1 MNRNLL
7 RIGGAALALAGTAA
21 YFVRRRSA
29 RAERAHPPLGRFITV
44 DGVTLHYLDE
54 GDGPPLVLLHGLGSM
69 VEDFV
74 LSGLVR
80 EAAKRYR
87 VIAIDR
93 PGYGHSERPRRFR
106 FGAARQAGL
115 VRKALQA
122 LDVHRPIV
130 LGHSWGT
137 LVAVALALDHPEVPR
152 SLVLAS
158 GLYFPSL
165 RLDAPV
171 MGAPGLPLI
180 GDLLSRTLSPLAG
193 RAMWPGFLRLIFGPA
208 PVPPAFAA
216 GFPTW
221 LALRPGQLRAVG
233 EDALATLGA
242 TLRAARRYGELDLPV
257 VMVAGERDRF
267 VSARAHSTRLHRLL
281 PRSRLFLSPHAGHM
295 VHHSDLPLVLRAV
308 DAAAWPPPAFDP
320 LTSSRAGAYPA
331 GPGPA

>member
-1 MNRNLL
+1 MNRNLV
-7 RIGGAALALAGTAA
+7 RIGGAALALAASAG
-21 YFVRRRSA
+21 YVQRRAA
-29 RAERAHPPLGRFITV
+29 RAERTHRPLGRFVTV
-44 DGVTLHYLDE
+44 DGVRLHYLDE

-80 EAAKRYR
+80 EAGKRYR

-93 PGYGHSERPRRFR
+93 PGYGHSERPRRLR
-106 FGAARQAGL
+106 FGAAAQAGL

-137 LVAVALALDHPEVPR
+137 LVAVALALEHPEVPR

-158 GLYFPSL
+158 GLYFPSA
-165 RLDAPV
+165 RLDAPLL
-171 MGAPGLPLI
+171 APPAIPLL
-180 GDLLSRTLSPLAG
+180 GDLLARTLSPLAA
-193 RAMWPGFLRLIFGPA
+193 RAMWPGWLRMVFGPA
-208 PVPPAFAA
+208 PVPEVFAA

-242 TLRAARRYGELDLPV
+242 TLRTARRYRELTLPV
-257 VMVAGERDRF
+257 VMVAGERDRY
-267 VSARAHSTRLHRLL
+267 VSTRAHSARLHRLL
-281 PRSRLFLSPHAGHM
+281 PTSRLLLSPHAGHM
-295 VHHSDLPLVLRAV
+295 VHHSDLPLVLSAV
-308 DAAAWPPPAFDP
+308 DSAAFPVV
-320 LTSSRAGAYPA
+320 RAAV
-331 GPGPA
+331 

>member
-1 MNRNLL
+1 MNRNLV
-7 RIGGAALALAGTAA
+7 RIGGAALALAASAA
-21 YFVRRRSA
+21 YVQRRSA
-29 RAERAHPPLGRFITV
+29 RAERAHPPLGRFITI
-44 DGVTLHYLDE
+44 DGVSLHYLDE

-80 EAAKRYR
+80 EASKRYR

-106 FGAARQAGL
+106 FGAAAQAGL

-137 LVAVALALDHPEVPR
+137 LVAVALALDYPEVPR

-158 GLYFPSL
+158 GLYFPSA
-165 RLDAPV
+165 RLDAPL

-193 RAMWPGFLRLIFGPA
+193 RALWPGFLRRSSNCAG
-208 PVPPAFAA
+208 AA
-216 GFPTW
+216 GVRRRVPRV
-221 LALRPGQLRAVG
+221 ARIAPRPVAPSARTRR
-233 EDALATLGA
+233 DA
-242 TLRAARRYGELDLPV
+242 RRHAARRASL
-257 VMVAGERDRF
+257 
-267 VSARAHSTRLHRLL
+267 
-281 PRSRLFLSPHAGHM
+281 
-295 VHHSDLPLVLRAV
+295 
-308 DAAAWPPPAFDP
+308 
-320 LTSSRAGAYPA
+320 SRAQPA
-331 GPGPA
+331 GGDGRR

>member
-7 RIGGAALALAGTAA
+7 RIGGAALAAGTAA
-21 YFVRRRSA
+21 YYVQRRSA
-29 RAERAHPPLGRFITV
+29 RAERAHRPLGRFINV
-44 DGVTLHYLDE
+44 DGVRLHYLDE

-80 EAAKRYR
+80 EASKRYR
-87 VIAIDR
+87 VIAFDR
-93 PGYGHSERPRRFR
+93 PGYGHSERPRRLR
-106 FGAARQAGL
+106 FGAAAQAEL
-115 VRKALQA
+115 VRNALQR

-137 LVAVALALDHPEVPR
+137 LVAVSLALDYPEVPR

-165 RLDAPV
+165 RLDAPL
-171 MGAPGLPLI
+171 MAPPAIPLI

-216 GFPTW
+216 AFPTW
-221 LALRPGQLRAVG
+221 LALRPGQLRAVA

-242 TLRAARRYGELDLPV
+242 TLRAARRYRELTLPV
-257 VMVAGERDRF
+257 VMVAGERDRY
-267 VSARAHSTRLHRLL
+267 VSARAHTARLHRLL
-281 PRSRLFLSPHAGHM
+281 PSSRLLLSPHSGHM
-295 VHHSDLPLVLRAV
+295 VHHSDLTLVLSAV
-308 DAAAWPPPAFDP
+308 DCAALPVAPVA
-320 LTSSRAGAYPA
+320 A
-331 GPGPA
+331 

>member
-7 RIGGAALALAGTAA
+7 RIGGAALALAATAG
-21 YFVRRRSA
+21 YVQRRAA
-29 RAERAHPPLGRFITV
+29 RAERTHRPLGRFITV
-44 DGVTLHYLDE
+44 DGVRLHYLDE

-80 EAAKRYR
+80 EASKRYR

-93 PGYGHSERPRRFR
+93 PGYGHSERRLR
-106 FGAARQAGL
+106 FGAAAQAGL

-137 LVAVALALDHPEVPR
+137 LVAVALALEHPEVPR

-158 GLYFPSL
+158 GLYFPSA
-165 RLDAPV
+165 RLDAPLL
-171 MGAPGLPLI
+171 APPAIPLV
-180 GDLLSRTLSPLAG
+180 GDLLSRTLSPLAA
-193 RAMWPGFLRLIFGPA
+193 RAMWPGWLRMIFGPA
-208 PVPPAFAA
+208 PVPEAFSAD
-216 GFPTW
+216 FPTW

-242 TLRAARRYGELDLPV
+242 TLRTARRYRELTLPV
-257 VMVAGERDRF
+257 VMVAGERDRY
-267 VSARAHSTRLHRLL
+267 VSTRAHSARLHRLL
-281 PRSRLFLSPHAGHM
+281 PASRLLLSPHSGHM
-295 VHHSDLPLVLRAV
+295 VHHSDLPLVLSAV
-308 DAAAWPPPAFDP
+308 DSAAFPAV
-320 LTSSRAGAYPA
+320 RAAV
-331 GPGPA
+331 

>member
-1 MNRNLL
+1 MNPNLL
-7 RIGGAALALAGTAA
+7 RIGGAALALAATAG
-21 YFVRRRSA
+21 YVQRRSA
-29 RAERAHPPLGRFITV
+29 RAERAYPPLGRFITV
-44 DGVTLHYLDE
+44 DGVNLHYLDE

-80 EAAKRYR
+80 EASKRYR

-93 PGYGHSERPRRFR
+93 PGYGHSERPRRLR
-106 FGAARQAGL
+106 FGAAAQAGL
-115 VRKALQA
+115 VRKALQV

-137 LVAVALALDHPEVPR
+137 LVAVALALDHPQVPR

-158 GLYFPSL
+158 GLYFPSA
-165 RLDAPV
+165 RLDAPL
-171 MGAPGLPLI
+171 MGGPGLPLV

-242 TLRAARRYGELDLPV
+242 TLRAARRYRELDLPMV
-257 VMVAGERDRF
+257 IVAGERDRF
-267 VSARAHSTRLHRLL
+267 VSARAHSARLHRLL
-281 PRSRLFLSPHAGHM
+281 PASRLLLSPHAGHM
-295 VHHSDLPLVLRAV
+295 VHHSDLPLVLSAV
-308 DAAAWPPPAFDP
+308 DSAAFPVAPA
-320 LTSSRAGAYPA
+320 AV
-331 GPGPA
+331 

>member
-7 RIGGAALALAGTAA
+7 RIGGAALAAAATAGF
-21 YFVRRRSA
+21 YVNRRSA
-29 RAERAHPPLGRFITV
+29 RAEREHPPLGRFITV

-93 PGYGHSERPRRFR
+93 PGYGHSERPRRLR
-106 FGAARQAGL
+106 FGAATQAGL

-137 LVAVALALDHPEVPR
+137 LVAVALALDHPKVPC

-165 RLDAPV
+165 RLDAPL

-180 GDLLSRTLSPLAG
+180 GDLMSRTLSPLAG

-216 GFPTW
+216 AFPTW

-242 TLRAARRYGELDLPV
+242 TLRAARRYRELDLPV

-267 VSARAHSTRLHRLL
+267 VSARAHSARLHRLL
-281 PRSRLFLSPHAGHM
+281 PRTRLLLSPHSGHM
-295 VHHSDLPLVLRAV
+295 VHHSDLPLVLSAI
-308 DAAAWPPPAFDP
+308 DAAASPPPAFDR
-320 LTSSRAGAYPA
+320 LTSSRAGVSPA
-331 GPGPA
+331 GPGSA

>member
-21 YFVRRRSA
+21 YYVQRRSA
-29 RAERAHPPLGRFITV
+29 RAERAHQPLGRFIDV
-44 DGVTLHYLDE
+44 DGVRLHYLDE

-80 EAAKRYR
+80 EASKRYR
-87 VIAIDR
+87 VIAFDR
-93 PGYGHSERPRRFR
+93 PGYGHSERPRRLR
-106 FGAARQAGL
+106 YGAAAQAEL
-115 VRKALQA
+115 VRKALLA

-137 LVAVALALDHPEVPR
+137 LVAVALALEHPGVPR

-158 GLYFPSL
+158 GLYFPSA
-165 RLDAPV
+165 RLDAPLL
-171 MGAPGLPLI
+171 APPAIPLV
-180 GDLLSRTLSPLAG
+180 GDLLGRTLSPLAG
-193 RAMWPGFLRLIFGPA
+193 RAMWPGLLRLIFGPA
-208 PVPPAFAA
+208 PVPAAFAA
-216 GFPTW
+216 FPTW

-242 TLRAARRYGELDLPV
+242 TLRAARRYRELTLPV

-267 VSARAHSTRLHRLL
+267 VSARAHTVRLHRLL
-281 PRSRLFLSPHAGHM
+281 PSSRLLLSPHSGHM
-295 VHHSDLPLVLRAV
+295 VHHSDLPLVLSAV
-308 DAAAWPPPAFDP
+308 DSAAFPAAP
-320 LTSSRAGAYPA
+320 VAA
-331 GPGPA
+331 

>member
-1 MNRNLL
+1 
-7 RIGGAALALAGTAA
+7 
-21 YFVRRRSA
+21 
-29 RAERAHPPLGRFITV
+29 
-44 DGVTLHYLDE
+44 
-54 GDGPPLVLLHGLGSM
+54 M

-80 EAAKRYR
+80 EASKRYR

-106 FGAARQAGL
+106 FGAAAQAGL

-137 LVAVALALDHPEVPR
+137 LVAVALALDYPEVPR

-158 GLYFPSL
+158 GLYFPSA
-165 RLDAPV
+165 RLDAPL

-193 RAMWPGFLRLIFGPA
+193 RALWPGFLRLIFGPA

-216 GFPTW
+216 AFPAW

-233 EDALATLGA
+233 EDALASSA
-242 TLRAARRYGELDLPV
+242 PRCAPR
-257 VMVAGERDRF
+257 VAIA
-267 VSARAHSTRLHRLL
+267 SSTCR
-281 PRSRLFLSPHAGHM
+281 
-295 VHHSDLPLVLRAV
+295 
-308 DAAAWPPPAFDP
+308 W
-320 LTSSRAGAYPA
+320 
-331 GPGPA
+331 

>member
-1 MNRNLL
+1 MNRNLV
-7 RIGGAALALAGTAA
+7 RIGGAALALAASAA
-21 YFVRRRSA
+21 YVQRRSS

-54 GDGPPLVLLHGLGSM
+54 GNGPPLVLLHGLGSM

-80 EAAKRYR
+80 EASRRYR

-106 FGAARQAGL
+106 FGAAAQAGL

-137 LVAVALALDHPEVPR
+137 LVAVALALDYPEVPR

-158 GLYFPSL
+158 GLYFPGA
-165 RLDAPV
+165 RLDAPL

-208 PVPPAFAA
+208 AVPPAFAA
-216 GFPTW
+216 AFPTW

-242 TLRAARRYGELDLPV
+242 TLRVARRYRELNLPL
-257 VMVAGERDRF
+257 VMVAGERDRY
-267 VSARAHSTRLHRLL
+267 VSARAHSARLHRLL
-281 PRSRLFLSPHAGHM
+281 PRSRLLLSPHAGHM
-295 VHHSDLPLVLRAV
+295 VHHSDLPLVLSAV
-308 DAAAWPPPAFDP
+308 DAAAWPPPA
-320 LTSSRAGAYPA
+320 LTSSRAGASPA
-331 GPGPA
+331 APGSA

>member
-1 MNRNLL
+1 MNRNLV
-7 RIGGAALALAGTAA
+7 RIGGAALALAATAG
-21 YFVRRRSA
+21 YVQRRAA
-29 RAERAHPPLGRFITV
+29 RAERTHRPLGRFITV
-44 DGVTLHYLDE
+44 DGVRLHYMDE

-80 EAAKRYR
+80 EAGKRYR

-93 PGYGHSERPRRFR
+93 PGYGHSERPRRLR
-106 FGAARQAGL
+106 FGAAAQAGL

-137 LVAVALALDHPEVPR
+137 LVAVALALEHPEVPR

-158 GLYFPSL
+158 GLYFPSA
-165 RLDAPV
+165 RLDAPLL
-171 MGAPGLPLI
+171 APPAIPLL
-180 GDLLSRTLSPLAG
+180 GDLLARTLSPLAA
-193 RAMWPGFLRLIFGPA
+193 RAMWPGWLRMVFGPA
-208 PVPPAFAA
+208 PVPEVFAA

-242 TLRAARRYGELDLPV
+242 TLRTARRYRELTLPV
-257 VMVAGERDRF
+257 VMVAGERDRY
-267 VSARAHSTRLHRLL
+267 VSTRAHSARLHRLL
-281 PRSRLFLSPHAGHM
+281 PASRLLLSPHAGHM
-295 VHHSDLPLVLRAV
+295 VHHSDLPLVLSAV
-308 DAAAWPPPAFDP
+308 DSAAFPVV
-320 LTSSRAGAYPA
+320 RAAV
-331 GPGPA
+331 

>member
-1 MNRNLL
+1 MNRNLV
-7 RIGGAALALAGTAA
+7 RIGGAALALAASAA
-21 YFVRRRSA
+21 YVQRRSA
-29 RAERAHPPLGRFITV
+29 RAERAHPPLGRFITI
-44 DGVTLHYLDE
+44 DGVSLHYLDE

-80 EAAKRYR
+80 EASKRYR

-106 FGAARQAGL
+106 FGAAAQAGL

-137 LVAVALALDHPEVPR
+137 LVAVALALDYPEVPR

-158 GLYFPSL
+158 GLYFPSA
-165 RLDAPV
+165 RLDAPL

-193 RAMWPGFLRLIFGPA
+193 RALWPGFLRLIFGPA

-216 GFPTW
+216 AFPAW

-242 TLRAARRYGELDLPV
+242 TLRAARRYRELNLPV
-257 VMVAGERDRF
+257 VMVAGERDRY
-267 VSARAHSTRLHRLL
+267 VSTRAHSARLHRLL
-281 PRSRLFLSPHAGHM
+281 PSSRLLLSPHAGHM
-295 VHHSDLPLVLRAV
+295 VHHADLPLVLSAV
-308 DAAAWPPPAFDP
+308 DSAAFPVA
-320 LTSSRAGAYPA
+320 RAAV
-331 GPGPA
+331 

>member
-1 MNRNLL
+1 MNRNLV
-7 RIGGAALALAGTAA
+7 RIGGAALALAATAG
-21 YFVRRRSA
+21 YVQRRAA
-29 RAERAHPPLGRFITV
+29 RAERTHRPLGRFVTV
-44 DGVTLHYLDE
+44 DGVRLHYLDE

-80 EAAKRYR
+80 EAGKRYR

-93 PGYGHSERPRRFR
+93 PGYGHSERPRRLR
-106 FGAARQAGL
+106 FGAAAQAGL

-137 LVAVALALDHPEVPR
+137 LVAVALALEHPEVPR

-158 GLYFPSL
+158 GLYFPSA
-165 RLDAPV
+165 RLDAPLL
-171 MGAPGLPLI
+171 APPAIPLL
-180 GDLLSRTLSPLAG
+180 GDLLARTLSPLAA
-193 RAMWPGFLRLIFGPA
+193 RAMWPGWLRMVFGPA
-208 PVPPAFAA
+208 PVPEAFAA

-242 TLRAARRYGELDLPV
+242 TLRTARRYRELTLPV
-257 VMVAGERDRF
+257 VMVAGERDRY
-267 VSARAHSTRLHRLL
+267 VSTRAHSARLHRLL
-281 PRSRLFLSPHAGHM
+281 PTSRLLLSPHAGHM
-295 VHHSDLPLVLRAV
+295 VHHSDLPLVLSAV
-308 DAAAWPPPAFDP
+308 DSAAFPVV
-320 LTSSRAGAYPA
+320 RAAV
-331 GPGPA
+331 

>member
-1 MNRNLL
+1 MNRNFV
-7 RIGGAALALAGTAA
+7 RIGGAALALAATAA
-21 YFVRRRSA
+21 YVQRRSA
-29 RAERAHPPLGRFITV
+29 RAERAHPPLGRFITI
-44 DGVTLHYLDE
+44 DGVRLHYLEE

-80 EAAKRYR
+80 EASKRYR

-106 FGAARQAGL
+106 FGAAAQAAL

-158 GLYFPSL
+158 GIYFPSA

-171 MGAPGLPLI
+171 LAPPAIPLV
-180 GDLLSRTLSPLAG
+180 GDLLAHTLSPLAA
-193 RAMWPGFLRLIFGPA
+193 RAMWPGWLRMIFGPA
-208 PVPPAFAA
+208 PVPAQFDA
-216 GFPTW
+216 FPTW
-221 LALRPGQLRAVG
+221 LALRPGQLRAVA
-233 EDALATLGA
+233 EDALATLPA
-242 TLRAARRYGELDLPV
+242 TLRSARRYRELNLPL
-257 VMVAGERDRF
+257 VMVAGERDRY
-267 VSARAHSTRLHRLL
+267 VSTRAHTERLHRLL
-281 PRSRLFLSPHAGHM
+281 PASRLLLSPHSGHM
-295 VHHSDLPLVLRAV
+295 VHHSDLPLVLSAV
-308 DAAAWPPPAFDP
+308 DAAAWPPPA
-320 LTSSRAGAYPA
+320 LTSSRAGASPA
-331 GPGPA
+331 GLGPA